1 MPIASRT
8 NRAEVRRHLLPAA
21 CTILGLQVNPFLPSS
36 SQSLAGSSA
45 RWVLGW
51 CLGGLTLAVLVRLF
65 VPWGGLTGE
74 ILELRAHRVGIGV
87 VVGGGLA
94 LGGVLMQHLMRNPLA
109 SPDFLG
115 MAAGGG
121 LFVSIG
127 IAALGGGLPW
137 PVQAILAL
145 GGALAA
151 LWLVYGLSKRRG
163 GVDPSILILVGVVI
177 GLMCAAGTMLV
188 QHLSVDRGES
198 SRRWLLG
205 AIDENTPWTAVVAV
219 CLTLV
224 SGSLWMWRHGPMLD
238 AAVLGD
244 DEARSSGI
252 DLPRIRQIEFV
263 MTGLLAAGAVV
274 LAGPVGFVGLI
285 GSHMA
290 RGLGGPHHRTLAWS
304 APLAGACVVLISDG
318 LSRWLATSGG
328 RLPLGVVTSML
339 GGITLIWILRR
350 GIWMGRTS

>member
-1 MPIASRT
+1 MHYSGPGLPVNSPQFRVSRF
-8 NRAEVRRHLLPAA
+8 RRS
-21 CTILGLQVNPFLPSS
+21 G
-36 SQSLAGSSA
+36 

-51 CLGGLTLAVLVRLF
+51 CLGGLVLAVLVRLL
-65 VPWGGLTGE
+65 VPWEGLTSE
-74 ILELRAHRVGIGV
+74 ILALRAQRVGIGV
-87 VVGGGLA
+87 VVGGVLA

-121 LFVSIG
+121 LAVSLG
-127 IAALGGGLPW
+127 IAMLGGGLAW
-137 PVQAILAL
+137 PVQAMCALA
-145 GGALAA
+145 GALAA
-151 LWLVYGLSKRRG
+151 LSMVYMLSRRQG
-163 GVDPSILILVGVVI
+163 GVDPGVLILVGVVI

-188 QHLSVDRGES
+188 QHLSSDRGES

-205 AIDENTPWTAVVAV
+205 AIDENTPWAAVFAAASV
-219 CLTLV
+219 LV
-224 SGSLWMWRHGPMLD
+224 VGIAWTWQRGELLD

-244 DEARSSGI
+244 DEARSMGVDLGGI
-252 DLPRIRQIEFV
+252 RRFEFV

-304 APLAGACVVLISDG
+304 APLAGAAVVLLSDG
-318 LSRWLATSGG
+318 ISRWLATSGG
-328 RLPLGVVTSML
+328 RLPLGVVTSVL
-339 GGITLIWILRR
+339 GGITLVVIVRR
-350 GIWMGRTS
+350 GIWTGRAP